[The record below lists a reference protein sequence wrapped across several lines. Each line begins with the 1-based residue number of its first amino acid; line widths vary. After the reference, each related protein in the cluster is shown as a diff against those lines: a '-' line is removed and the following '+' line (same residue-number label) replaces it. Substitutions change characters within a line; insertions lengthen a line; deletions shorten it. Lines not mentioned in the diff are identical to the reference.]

1 MNTESIIPQSNKQER
16 LVAGKTNFAQDA
28 FWQSVLGKEVDMVIQ
43 DLGRDYYTIHQVDQF
58 TVIAE
63 TEEGQ
68 FLLISKSA
76 IIAVYSDDT
85 SIPELLTNMVEG
97 VKRIQYKAS
106 EKRTEQSKQ
115 RNARPF
121 KPRFE
126 SSNTSPEPRPVPS
139 TIVQYKPRKTYER
152 A

>member
-1 MNTESIIPQSNKQER
+1 MNEESIIPQSNKQER

-106 EKRTEQSKQ
+106 EKRTEHSK
-115 RNARPF
+115 
-121 KPRFE
+121 KRFE
-126 SSNTSPEPRPVPS
+126 RKPYQPR
-139 TIVQYKPRKTYER
+139 QNDYKPLEREPVVPTVVVKKTRSYER
-152 A
+152 S